1 MPATKTKRKLGK
13 GDVAI
18 YQAGRA
24 KEGGTLNRVGVM
36 MNIPKNVAVP
46 GAPLPPKAK
55 PAPAR
60 SPSPTKLQLNP
71 KFDPWRR
78 TEREEEKM
86 NKKK

>member
-18 YQAGRA
+18 YQSGRA

-46 GAPLPPKAK
+46 GAPLPPKKKEEKKKEPKVTLK
-55 PAPAR
+55 P
-60 SPSPTKLQLNP
+60 Q
-71 KFDPWRR
+71 FDPWRR

>member
-13 GDVAI
+13 ADVAI

-46 GAPLPPKAK
+46 GAPLPPKKKEEKKKEPKVTLK
-55 PAPAR
+55 P
-60 SPSPTKLQLNP
+60 Q
-71 KFDPWRR
+71 FDPWGKTGRY
-78 TEREEEKM
+78 EKEQD
-86 NKKK
+86 KKSKK

>member
-55 PAPAR
+55 PAPAKPAPAK
-60 SPSPTKLQLNP
+60 SPPLGEGGRGLI
-71 KFDPWRR
+71 
-78 TEREEEKM
+78 
-86 NKKK
+86 